1 MCLQANRV
9 AVKGSLARNLHRLRT
24 VLLFVE
30 KLMQNLAAGPDVT
43 LSSAASEAY
52 AVSLGPYHSTVMRAT
67 CNAGFLLLPTRHTF
81 LTSIGE
87 TGMTPKV
94 CVKHMAMFQL
104 LKILPDTVTLSMMY
118 WDSQRHLYFSFEH
131 IVCVHAEDSGTTTVN
146 AVCPA
151 AMALIERIDK
161 LYDKPMPASTNW
173 F

>member
-1 MCLQANRV
+1 MAQLSGAYFCQRKQKTHNNTIKAATTEFPDVRQLVQADAKANRV
-9 AVKGSLARNLHRLRT
+9 SIKGSLARNLHRLRT

-30 KLMQNLAAGPDVT
+30 KLMQNLSAAPDVT

-67 CNAGFLLLPTRHTF
+67 CNAGLLLLPTRVSF
-81 LTSIGE
+81 LRSIGE
-87 TGMTPKV
+87 T
-94 CVKHMAMFQL
+94 
-104 LKILPDTVTLSMMY
+104 
-118 WDSQRHLYFSFEH
+118 
-131 IVCVHAEDSGTTTVN
+131 EDSGLQSVK

-151 AMALIERIDK
+151 AMALIECIDK